1 MKNLDDSIK
10 VTGEWLFYLDGVM
23 VKREK
28 NLIVGAGL
36 NYLASLL
43 VNENTNDMSIYL
55 AYGTGNTPAAAGDT
69 KLQTEGGRKIVST
82 KTRSGAVAKLRTF
95 FITTEANGT
104 WTEFGIFLAGTTVA
118 DSGTLL
124 NRILPTGGIAKTAS
138 TVLTIEVRIT
148 FAAG

>member
-1 MKNLDDSIK
+1 MIDHESIRII
-10 VTGEWLFYLDGVM
+10 GEWLFYLDGVL
-23 VKREK
+23 VKQEK
-28 NLIVGAGL
+28 NLIVNAGL

-43 VNENTNDMSIYL
+43 ANENTNNISIYL
-55 AYGTGNTPAAAGDT
+55 AYGTGTTAAAAGDV

-82 KTRSGAVAKLRTF
+82 KTRSGVVAKLRTF
-95 FITTEANGT
+95 LITTEGIGT
-104 WTEFGIFLAGTTVA
+104 WTEFGIFMAGTSAA

>member
-1 MKNLDDSIK
+1 MS
-10 VTGEWLFYLDGVM
+10 GFFYLDGVL

-28 NLIVGAGL
+28 NLIVGVGL

-43 VNENTNDMSIYL
+43 VNENTKRYGVYL
-55 AYGTGNTPAAAGDT
+55 GLRYGQHSGCKRGYKA
-69 KLQTEGGRKIVST
+69 EIESGRKIVST
-82 KTRSGAVAKLRTF
+82 KSRSGAMAKLRTF

>member
-1 MKNLDDSIK
+1 MTPIIDKIS
-10 VTGEWLFYLDGVM
+10 VTGEWLFYLDGVL

-28 NLIVGAGL
+28 NLIVGVGL

-43 VNENTNDMSIYL
+43 VNENTNDMAVYL
-55 AYGTGNTPAAAGDT
+55 AYGTGTTAAANGDI
-69 KLQTEGGRKIVST
+69 KLEIESGRKIVST
-82 KTRSGAVAKLRTF
+82 KSRSGAMAKLRTF